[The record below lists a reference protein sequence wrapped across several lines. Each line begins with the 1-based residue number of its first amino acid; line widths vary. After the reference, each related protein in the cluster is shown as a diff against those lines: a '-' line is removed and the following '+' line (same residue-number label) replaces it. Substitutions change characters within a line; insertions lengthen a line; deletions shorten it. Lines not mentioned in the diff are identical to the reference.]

1 MPIRNTNRVS
11 ELIRHQGRRY
21 PVAVVEARVREVADV
36 AECAAVQLRTP
47 GGATRSVAFVRTVSG
62 RALTAESL
70 TGLPVDDV
78 VTLSC
83 LPLDDRGAVDYA
95 TLRQAAL
102 VDAQRLAEL
111 EAGWRESHGL
121 GESVVLYG
129 ESYDYGSPLAR
140 RAYAASPPTPGEA
153 GEERI
158 PGAVPAVPAYVQGP
172 PLLPVPGDAR
182 TLTDTLYRA
191 ARSGNGQGCHF
202 VDSAGTEV
210 FLPYAGLLE
219 RAERVSA
226 FLRGDGVV
234 PGDRILVLAAGHEE
248 FAVALWGALLAGA
261 TAVPVTP
268 SADYRE
274 RRAEAESLRRIW
286 TTANEP
292 RVLASPALVEAV
304 RPLLDGG
311 ALLSLAEAEACS
323 DAAVAVDVD
332 PESPALILFTSGST
346 GTPKGV
352 VQSHANIVHKQQ
364 AAVQHSRYAADDVFL
379 NWLAIEHVVGLI
391 HSHLLPLYL
400 DASQVHAATGHVL
413 ARPTRWLDL
422 ATRHRA
428 TVTWGP
434 NSMLA
439 LLADTVAGSEAADW
453 DVSAVRRWI
462 NAGEQV
468 HFATCQ
474 RLLGLL
480 ERYGLPAQAIKP
492 EWGMSET
499 CNMVV
504 VSDALEYGKST
515 GVQHVD
521 RIRPDGRIEFS
532 ASESTAPSRFVECGR
547 VYPGVDVRV
556 VGDAGELLDEG
567 QVGHFQVRGLT
578 RLVEY
583 FNNPGANAKF
593 FRDDDWFDTGDL
605 AFVRDRKVTFTGRGA
620 DLIIVN
626 GVNIQNVDL
635 EAVVETVDGVLPS
648 FAAACSV
655 RDEDDVTDHLAIFY
669 ASELSAEDALLRQ
682 IKEIQTTLR
691 REFSLSARHVVPL
704 PAEDI
709 PKTSIGKIQ
718 RSKLV
723 ARLQDGT
730 LDERLHAVAQTRG
743 SGASFIPPWFF
754 VETEQPRILPAA
766 DGQPVTL
773 GLVGG
778 GPAERAEVTRVLSEA
793 LSVRADGETERP
805 DGTVDAVVDLRLT
818 RAGWDGR
825 AVYELISDTTK
836 AIGAHAAGPAKKLRI
851 ALVTAAG
858 RAHDDLAR
866 AHLGALQGYV
876 RSVNAE
882 AGEPVVVWCDL
893 DAVDEANVGLLA
905 RELVTFAAAP
915 AVAYRSGVRT
925 ERALSPAPRDPAG
938 VPAGIKE
945 GGQYIVTGGLGGVGR
960 ELCRF
965 LAEKYGARL
974 VVVGSTPAEQ
984 LDESRSH
991 ALRALEARTRTRYVP
1006 VDLASADAPEL
1017 LRAALRSAAEGRV
1030 DGAFHLAGLGN
1041 FGEGEGEG
1049 EALERLDGAPRV
1061 DDGRLARYTALKVH
1075 GMAALAGALTKDALL
1090 VGFSSVNAYFGGAG
1104 YAEYSASNSAL
1115 NASVRSLR
1123 DQGYRRALSLG
1134 WSAWSGTGMSGGAG
1148 ASMPIERRGFLS
1160 LDVDLALESVDIAV
1174 RRNQPVT
1181 YIGLDGAH
1189 PDVASHVR
1197 RKPGWEPVPRY
1208 FYVAEGEL
1216 PSAELTELA
1225 PALRSSRV
1233 AQIPRKGDG
1242 RVDTVRLLQTVS
1254 STTAAAPPETAT
1266 EQRLAALWEEILG
1279 TENLARDD
1287 DFFMLGGHSLM
1298 AARLANDIRRAF
1310 GVTVALHKFFKSSR
1324 LSAVA
1329 SLIDEKSAAGAAVE
1343 PQSRSQQQVLVAD
1356 DGLSSAQRRIYFAE
1370 RVEPELALYNIVAAW
1385 ELAGSLESRLLEKAL
1400 VHVTRRHE
1408 SLRTAFETVDGVPR
1422 SRLVDAP
1429 AVPLDRVDL
1438 RDREAGE
1445 AESVLRETLDRE
1457 LAHKY
1462 DLEAAPPARYTLV
1475 SLPAGKDVLVVS
1487 HHHIASD
1494 GWSLSVFMRDLVTVY
1509 NALVSQDVPL
1519 LTALPSDI
1527 TRAVALQDAAGAAS
1541 GKAADHWRG
1550 VLAQE
1555 TEPLELPT
1563 DFPRPQ
1569 LQSYA
1574 GDTLFLELGRDEVR
1588 RIAEAA
1594 ASAGVSSAVF
1604 LGTAFSVFLSR
1615 LSGQREFFV
1624 GMPAMRRD
1632 DPALLD
1638 TVSMLVN
1645 TLPCRMS
1652 LAGSASVQDQC
1663 AAVHRSMTGLLEHQ
1677 DYPFDHMVTNF
1688 SEGRDTSRPPI
1699 VQTMFNYVPRED
1711 FPEFTGAARTP
1722 IDLRHRIARFDLSL
1736 HAYERD
1742 HGLTLAFEYATSLF
1756 REETVEGWR
1765 AHFRTLLFSMASKN
1779 GARVRELSVLTPEEQ
1794 EEVVRLSANTSR
1806 EAPVDSIAAAFS
1818 ETARAHGE
1826 RTAVVHGE
1834 QEITYREL
1842 DDRSGSLAA
1851 RLREQGV
1858 AVGDRVAIDAEKALS
1873 TITGILGI
1881 LKLGGAYVPIDPE
1894 LPPGV
1899 AASVLRTGGIRWRLS
1914 ARGLFPVDASGEA
1927 ASEAVAVPFQ
1937 DPAPD
1942 SGSEGS
1948 PVAGSDEAYVM
1959 FTSGTTGRPKG
1970 VSISQAGVVGLVR
1983 EPGWITLDERVR
1995 VLQTGA
2001 LSFDASTFEIWAAL
2015 LNGGTLILTGKD
2027 TLLDVGALRRE
2038 IERSRP
2044 TLMWVSA
2051 PLFHQLTDADASL
2064 FAGVAELV
2072 VGGDVVS
2079 PAHVNRVLE
2088 HSAGI
2093 RVTNGYGPTENTTF
2107 TTTYSTTRPVDGAL
2121 PIGRPF
2127 PGRIALPLD
2136 EAGALVPYG
2145 VLGELYVGGEGL
2157 ALGYVG
2163 NEEEADRRF
2172 VETGAL
2178 PGVRLYRTGDWVTL
2192 SRDGQLRYQG
2202 RRDGQV
2208 KVRGHRVELNA
2219 VRSALCSLDGVRD
2232 AFVVASSGAAG
2243 ALTAHVAAEG
2253 LRVADILEG
2262 VRRLVPPYAVPSA
2275 VHVYDALPL
2284 RSSGKVDVTRLRTGG
2299 SEEAPGVVPDPA
2311 AEAGELSPQ
2320 AATLLAAYRSVL
2332 GRENV
2337 RPDDSFFDL
2346 GGDSLLTI
2354 KLVSVLHGEGVPVD
2368 PKQVFLYPD
2377 VRSLAKALDERTADG
2392 SASAGDPA
2400 AKLVR
2405 LNPLSGDGPG
2415 IVFAPPAGGTVLG
2428 YIELARHL
2436 RGFGEIHGVEA
2447 PGLGAGESPVYPSFD
2462 EMVQFCSDSAAGVA
2476 GDGVYIGGHSLGGH
2490 IAFYLATMLLDRG
2503 IRPKGLII
2511 LDTPPRLGDIPV
2523 ADADLTEEE
2532 TRVFILAM
2540 GIGGM
2545 LDQDRDLLKDLP
2557 YEEAKKVLLDR
2568 AKNDPR
2574 VSAFLSE
2581 DYLDRF
2587 LRLQMHQL
2595 MYSRDVVLPRRKLDI
2610 PVYVFRTKNHAPEV
2624 AGLFSDWENYSV
2636 GEVTFVDIPGDHA
2649 TMLRAPH
2656 VSEVAHLLDRYCGLP
2671 AGDGPRG

>member
-1 MPIRNTNRVS
+1 MPIRTTHRVS

-47 GGATRSVAFVRTVSG
+47 GGSTRSVAFVRTVSG
-62 RALTAESL
+62 RALTVESL
-70 TGLPVDDV
+70 AGLPVDDV
-78 VTLSC
+78 VTVSC
-83 LPLDDRGAVDYA
+83 LPLDDRGGVDYA

-102 VDAQRLAEL
+102 VDAPRLAEL

-129 ESYDYGSPLAR
+129 ESYDFGAPLAR
-140 RAYAASPPTPGEA
+140 RAYAASSPAPEQEGD
-153 GEERI
+153 GRI
-158 PGAVPAVPAYVQGP
+158 PGAAPAVPAYIQGP

-182 TLTDTLYRA
+182 TLTDTLRRA
-191 ARSGNGQGCHF
+191 AGSGAGRGCHF
-202 VDSAGTEV
+202 VDSAGTER
-210 FLPYAGLLE
+210 FLPYAELLE
-219 RAERVSA
+219 RSERVAA
-226 FLRGDGVV
+226 FLRGDGVAA
-234 PGDRILVLAAGHEE
+234 GDRVLILAAGQEE
-248 FAVALWGALLAGA
+248 FVVALWGALLAGA
-261 TAVPVTP
+261 VAVPVTA
-268 SADYRE
+268 SADYQE
-274 RRAEAESLRRIW
+274 RKAEAESLRRIW
-286 TTANEP
+286 TTAREP

-304 RPLLDGG
+304 RPLLEG
-311 ALLSLAEAEACS
+311 ASLLSLADAEECS
-323 DAAVAVDVD
+323 AAPVAADVD
-332 PESPALILFTSGST
+332 PDSPALILFTSGST

-364 AAVQHSRYAADDVFL
+364 AAVQHSAYAADDVFL

-400 DASQVHAATGHVL
+400 DASQVHAATDHVL

-428 TVTWGP
+428 TITWGP

-439 LLADTVAGSEAADW
+439 LLADTVAGDEAADW
-453 DVSAVRRWI
+453 ELSAVRRWI

-480 ERYGLPAQAIKP
+480 ERYGLPGQAIKP

-515 GVQHVD
+515 GVQYVD
-521 RIRPDGRIEFS
+521 RIRPDGGIEF
-532 ASESTAPSRFVECGR
+532 APSESTALSRFVECGR

-556 VGDAGELLDEG
+556 VDDAGELVDEG
-567 QVGHFQVRGLT
+567 HVGHFQVRGLT

-583 FNNPGANAKF
+583 FNNPEANAKF
-593 FRDDDWFDTGDL
+593 FRDDAWFDTGDL
-605 AFVRDRKVTFTGRGA
+605 AFIRDRKVTFTGRGA

-669 ASELSAEDALLRQ
+669 APELTAPDALLRQ
-682 IKEIQTTLR
+682 IKEIQATLR
-691 REFSLSARHVVPL
+691 REFSLSARHVIPL
-704 PAEDI
+704 PAEEI

-730 LDERLHAVAQTRG
+730 LDERLHAVAQSRG
-743 SGASFIPPWFF
+743 SGAAFIPPWFF
-754 VETEQPRILPAA
+754 VETEQPRVLPAVG
-766 DGQPVTL
+766 GQPVTL
-773 GLVGG
+773 DLVGG
-778 GPAERAEVTRVLSEA
+778 EPADRAEVTRVLSEG
-793 LSVRADGETERP
+793 LSVQAGAGAERP
-805 DGTVDAVVDLRLT
+805 DGTIDAVVDLRLT
-818 RAGWDGR
+818 RAGWDSQ
-825 AVYELISDTTK
+825 AVYELIGATTQL
-836 AIGAHAAGPAKKLRI
+836 IGDRAAAGRVEGLRI
-851 ALVTAAG
+851 ALVTVGG
-858 RAHDDLAR
+858 RAHDDSAR

-876 RSVNAE
+876 QSVNAE
-882 AGEPVVVWCDL
+882 AGEPVLVWCDL
-893 DAVDEANVGLLA
+893 DAVDETNVTLLA
-905 RELVTFAAAP
+905 RELVTYAPAP
-915 AVAYRSGVRT
+915 AVAYRAGTRT

-938 VPAGIKE
+938 VAAGIKE
-945 GGQYIVTGGLGGVGR
+945 GGRYIVTGGLGGVGR
-960 ELCRF
+960 ELSRF

-974 VVVGSTPAEQ
+974 VLVGSTPAGQ

-991 ALRALEARTRTRYVP
+991 ALRTLEARTQVDYVS
-1006 VDLASADAPEL
+1006 VDLAADDAPER
-1017 LRAALRSAAEGRV
+1017 LRAALRSTVDGRV

-1041 FGEGEGEG
+1041 FGEDD
-1049 EALERLDGAPRV
+1049 ALEGLDGAPRL
-1061 DDGRLARYTALKVH
+1061 DGSRLARYTALKVR
-1075 GMAALAGALTKDALL
+1075 GMAALAGELAKDALL

-1104 YAEYSASNSAL
+1104 YTEYSASNSAL
-1115 NASVRSLR
+1115 NAAVRALR
-1123 DQGYRRALSLG
+1123 EQGYRRAMSLG

-1148 ASMPIERRGFLS
+1148 GGLPAERRGFLS

-1189 PDVASHVR
+1189 PDVAAHVR
-1197 RKPGWEPVPRY
+1197 RKPGWELVPRY
-1208 FYVAEGEL
+1208 FYVAESEL
-1216 PSAELTELA
+1216 EAGQLA
-1225 PALRSSRV
+1225 DLGPAVRSSRV
-1233 AQIPRKGDG
+1233 DRIPRKGDG
-1242 RVDTVRLLQTVS
+1242 HVDTVRLLQTAG

-1298 AARLANDIRRAF
+1298 AARLANDIRAAF
-1310 GVTVALHKFFKSSR
+1310 GVTVALHEFFKSSR

-1329 SLIDEKSAAGAAVE
+1329 SLIDEKAAASATAEAA
-1343 PQSRSQQQVLVAD
+1343 PQAARRAQVAETGE

-1385 ELAGSLESRLLEKAL
+1385 ELAGALEPRLLEKAL
-1400 VHVTRRHE
+1400 VYVTRRHE
-1408 SLRTAFETVDGVPR
+1408 SLRTVFETVDGTPR
-1422 SRLVDAP
+1422 GRLVEAP
-1429 AVPLDRVDL
+1429 AVALDQVDL
-1438 RDREAGE
+1438 RDRETGE
-1445 AESVLRETLDRE
+1445 AEAVLRETLDRE

-1462 DLEAAPPARYTLV
+1462 DLEAAPLARYTLV
-1475 SLPAGKDVLVVS
+1475 SLPAQRDVLVVS
-1487 HHHIASD
+1487 HHHITSD

-1509 NALVSQDVPL
+1509 NALVSQDIPL
-1519 LTALPSDI
+1519 LAALPADI
-1527 TRAVALQDAAGAAS
+1527 TRAVARQDAAGAAS
-1541 GKAADHWRG
+1541 EKAAAHWRT
-1550 VLAQE
+1550 VLEQDV
-1555 TEPLELPT
+1555 EPLELPT
-1563 DFPRPQ
+1563 DFSRPR

-1574 GDTLFLELGRDEVR
+1574 GDTLFLELDRDEVR
-1588 RIAEAA
+1588 RVGEAA

-1604 LGTAFSVFLSR
+1604 VATVFGVFLSR

-1638 TVSMLVN
+1638 AVGMLVN
-1645 TLPCRMS
+1645 TLPCRVS
-1652 LAGSASVQDQC
+1652 LAGSASVRDQC

-1677 DYPFDHMVTNF
+1677 DYPFDHMVTHF
-1688 SEGRDTSRPPI
+1688 FEGRDTSRPPI

-1711 FPEFTGAARTP
+1711 FPEFAGAARTP
-1722 IDLRHRIARFDLSL
+1722 LDLRHRIARFDLSL

-1756 REETVEGWR
+1756 REETVQGWR
-1765 AHFRTLLFSMASKN
+1765 AHFRTLLFSMADDP
-1779 GARVRELSVLTPEEQ
+1779 GARVRELSVLTPQER
-1794 EEVVRLSANTSR
+1794 EEVVRLSDRTRRS
-1806 EAPVDSIAAAFS
+1806 APAGPVAAAFAD
-1818 ETARAHGE
+1818 TARAHGE

-1834 QEITYREL
+1834 EEITYREL
-1842 DDRSGSLAA
+1842 DARSSSLAA

-1858 AVGDRVAIDAEKALS
+1858 TAGARVAIDAEKALS
-1873 TITGILGI
+1873 TITGILGV

-1894 LPPGV
+1894 LPAGV
-1899 AASVLRTGGIRWRLS
+1899 AASILRAGGIRWRLS
-1914 ARGLFPVDASGEA
+1914 ARGLSPVDASGEPVGEPVGEPIA
-1927 ASEAVAVPFQ
+1927 LPSREREPEGQVP
-1937 DPAPD
+1937 
-1942 SGSEGS
+1942 
-1948 PVAGSDEAYVM
+1948 PVTGGDEAYVM
-1959 FTSGTTGRPKG
+1959 FTSGTTGLPKG
-1970 VSISQAGVVGLVR
+1970 VSISQASVVGLVR
-1983 EPGWITLDERVR
+1983 EPGWITLDEQVR

-2027 TLLDVGALRRE
+2027 TVLDVGALRRE
-2038 IERSRP
+2038 IEVRRP

-2064 FAGVAELV
+2064 FDGLRELV

-2088 HSAGI
+2088 HSAGLRI
-2093 RVTNGYGPTENTTF
+2093 TNGYGPTENTTF
-2107 TTTYSTTRPVDGAL
+2107 TTTFSTTRPVEGAL

-2163 NEEEADRRF
+2163 NEEEAARRF
-2172 VETGAL
+2172 VDTEAL

-2192 SRDGQLRYQG
+2192 SRDGQLHYHG

-2219 VRSALCSLDGVRD
+2219 VRSALCSLAGVKD
-2232 AFVVASSGAAG
+2232 AFVVARPGAAG

-2253 LRVADILEG
+2253 LRVAEILEG

-2299 SEEAPGVVPDPA
+2299 EEAPDTAPEA
-2311 AEAGELSPQ
+2311 AAELSPQ
-2320 AATLLAAYRSVL
+2320 AQTLLEAYRSVL
-2332 GRENV
+2332 GRERV
-2337 RPDDSFFDL
+2337 HPDESFFDL

-2354 KLVSVLHGEGVPVD
+2354 KLVSVLHGEGVLVD

-2377 VRSLAKALDERTADG
+2377 VRSLARALDERTTDG
-2392 SASAGDPA
+2392 TSAGDPA

-2405 LNPLSGDGPG
+2405 LNPGSGDGPG

-2436 RGFGEIHGVEA
+2436 RGFGQIHGVEA

-2476 GDGVYIGGHSLGGH
+2476 GEGVYIGGHSLGGH
-2490 IAFYLATMLLDRG
+2490 IAFHLAARLLDRG
-2503 IRPKGLII
+2503 VRPKGLII
-2511 LDTPPRLGDIPV
+2511 LDTPPNLGDIPV

-2545 LDQDRDLLKDLP
+2545 LDQDRDQLKDLP

-2595 MYSRDVVLPRRKLDI
+2595 MYSRDVVLPERKLDI
-2610 PVYVFRTKNHAPEV
+2610 PVHVFRTKNHAPEV
-2624 AGLFSDWENYSV
+2624 ANLFSAWENYAA

-2671 AGDGPRG
+2671 TGDGPRR

>member
-1 MPIRNTNRVS
+1 MPIRNTHRVS

-36 AECAAVQLRTP
+36 AECAAVQLRTA
-47 GGATRSVAFVRTVSG
+47 GGSTRSVAFVRTVSG
-62 RALTAESL
+62 RALTVESL
-70 TGLPVDDV
+70 SGLPVDDV
-78 VTLSC
+78 VTVSC
-83 LPLDDRGAVDYA
+83 LPLDGGGAVDYA
-95 TLRQAAL
+95 SLRQAAL
-102 VDAQRLAEL
+102 VDAPQLAEL

-129 ESYDYGSPLAR
+129 ESYDYGAPLAR
-140 RAYAASPPTPGEA
+140 RAYAPA
-153 GEERI
+153 GPAPAEVGSEPI
-158 PGAVPAVPAYVQGP
+158 PGAARAVPAYIQGP
-172 PLLPVPGDAR
+172 PLLPAPGDVR
-182 TLTDTLYRA
+182 TLPEALYRA
-191 ARSGNGQGCHF
+191 ARSGSGRGCHF
-202 VDSAGTEV
+202 VDAAGGEV
-210 FLPYAGLLE
+210 FLPYAELLG

-226 FLRGDGVV
+226 FLRADGVV
-234 PGDRILVLAAGHEE
+234 PGDRVLLLGSGQED
-248 FAVALWGALLAGA
+248 FVVALWGALLAGA
-261 TAVPVTP
+261 VAVPVTP

-286 TTANEP
+286 TTAHEP

-304 RPLLDGG
+304 RPLLEG
-311 ALLSLAEAEACS
+311 ASLLSLAEAERCAS
-323 DAAVAVDVD
+323 APVVVDVD
-332 PESPALILFTSGST
+332 PKSPAVILFTSGST

-352 VQSHANIVHKQQ
+352 VQSHVNIVHKQR
-364 AAVQHSRYAADDVFL
+364 AAVQHSGYAADDVFL

-391 HSHLLPLYL
+391 HSHLLPVHL
-400 DASQVHAATGHVL
+400 DAAQVHAATDHVL

-428 TVTWGP
+428 TITWGP

-439 LLADTVAGSEAADW
+439 LLADTVAGGEPGDW
-453 DVSAVRRWI
+453 DVSALRRWI

-521 RIRPDGRIEFS
+521 RIHPDGRITFA

-556 VGDAGELLDEG
+556 VDDAGDLVDEG
-567 QVGHFQVRGLT
+567 VVGHFQVRGLT

-583 FNNPGANAKF
+583 FNNPEANARF
-593 FRDDDWFDTGDL
+593 FRSDDWFDTGDL

-669 ASELSAEDALLRQ
+669 ASEQTAQDALLRQ
-682 IKEIQTTLR
+682 IKEIQAALR

-704 PAEDI
+704 PAGEI

-730 LDERLHAVAQTRG
+730 LDERLHAVGQTRG
-743 SGASFIPPWFF
+743 AGAAFVPPWFF
-754 VETEQPRILPAA
+754 VETEQPRVLPAA
-766 DGQPVTL
+766 DGRPVL
-773 GLVGG
+773 LDVVGG
-778 GPAERAEVTRVLSEA
+778 EPAEHAEVTRVLSRDLA
-793 LSVRADGETERP
+793 VQAPGEIPE
-805 DGTVDAVVDLRLT
+805 GTLDTVIDLRLT
-818 RAGWDGR
+818 RAGWESG
-825 AVYELISDTTK
+825 AVSELIADTT
-836 AIGAHAAGPAKKLRI
+836 AAVAARSTARKLRI
-851 ALVTAAG
+851 ALVTVAG
-858 RAHDDLAR
+858 QARDDLAR
-866 AHLGALQGYV
+866 AQLGALQGYV
-876 RSVNAE
+876 QSVNAE
-882 AGEPVVVWCDL
+882 AGEPVVVWV
-893 DAVDEANVGLLA
+893 DADTIDETNAALLA
-905 RELVTFAAAP
+905 RELVAYAPAP
-915 AVAYRSGVRT
+915 AVAYRAGTRT
-925 ERALSPAPRDPAG
+925 ERALAPAPRDPGG
-938 VPAGIKE
+938 VAAEIKQ
-945 GGQYIVTGGLGGVGR
+945 GGRYLVTGGLGGVGR
-960 ELCRF
+960 ELSRF

-974 VVVGSTPAEQ
+974 VLVGSTPAER
-984 LDESRSH
+984 LDEERAQ
-991 ALRALEARTRTRYVP
+991 ALKALQARTDVRYAA
-1006 VDLASADAPEL
+1006 VDLAAADAPDR
-1017 LRAALRSAAEGRV
+1017 LRAALRAVTDGRI

-1041 FGEGEGEG
+1041 FGADEGLDG
-1049 EALERLDGAPRV
+1049 LDGAPRL
-1061 DDGRLARYTALKVH
+1061 DADRLERYTALKVR
-1075 GMAALAGALTKDALL
+1075 GMAALAGELAKDALL

-1104 YAEYSASNSAL
+1104 YTEYSASNSAL
-1115 NASVRSLR
+1115 NASVRVLR
-1123 DQGYRRALSLG
+1123 EQGYRRAMSLG
-1134 WSAWSGTGMSGGAG
+1134 WSAWTGTGMSGGAG
-1148 ASMPIERRGFLS
+1148 AGMPVERRGFVS

-1174 RRNQPVT
+1174 RRNQAVT
-1181 YIGLDGAH
+1181 YVGLDGTH
-1189 PDVASHVR
+1189 PDVASQVR
-1197 RKPGWEPVPRY
+1197 HKPGWALVPRY
-1208 FYVAEGEL
+1208 FYAAGSEL
-1216 PSAELTELA
+1216 PSGELTKLSA
-1225 PALRSSRV
+1225 ALVTSKV
-1233 AQIPRKGDG
+1233 DGIPRKADG
-1242 RVDTVRLLQTVS
+1242 HIDTVRLLQAVG
-1254 STTAAAPPETAT
+1254 TTAAAAPPETPT

-1298 AARLANDIRRAF
+1298 AARLANDIRREF
-1310 GVTVALHKFFKSSR
+1310 GVPIALHEFFRSSR

-1329 SLIDEKSAAGAAVE
+1329 ALIDGKAASDAPEE
-1343 PQSRSQQQVLVAD
+1343 PRPRARVAD

-1370 RVEPELALYNIVAAW
+1370 KVEPELALYNIVAAW
-1385 ELAGSLESRLLEKAL
+1385 ELGGALEARLLEKAL

-1408 SLRTAFETVDGVPR
+1408 SLRTAFDTVDGAPR
-1422 SRLVDAP
+1422 ARLVESP
-1429 AVPLDRVDL
+1429 AVPLDHVDL
-1438 RDREAGE
+1438 RDREAAE

-1457 LAHKY
+1457 LAHTY
-1462 DLEAAPPARYTLV
+1462 DLAAAPLARYTLV
-1475 SLPAGKDVLVVS
+1475 SLPGPKDVLVVS

-1494 GWSLSVFMRDLVTVY
+1494 GWSLSVFMRDVVTVY
-1509 NALVSQDVPL
+1509 NALVSQDIPL
-1519 LTALPSDI
+1519 LAALPPGI
-1527 TRAVALQDAAGAAS
+1527 TEAVARQDAAGAAS
-1541 GKAADHWRG
+1541 EEASAHWRG
-1550 VLAQE
+1550 VLEHAP
-1555 TEPLELPT
+1555 EPLSLPT
-1563 DFPRPQ
+1563 DFSRPQ

-1574 GDTLFLELGRDEVR
+1574 GDTLFLELDRDEVR
-1588 RIAEAA
+1588 RIAGAA
-1594 ASAGVSSAVF
+1594 ASTGVSSAVF
-1604 LGTAFSVFLSR
+1604 LATAFSLFLSR

-1638 TVSMLVN
+1638 AVGMLVN
-1645 TLPCRMS
+1645 TLPCRVS
-1652 LAGSASVQDQC
+1652 LADSASVRDQC
-1663 AAVHRSMTGLLEHQ
+1663 SAVHRSMTGLLEHQ

-1688 SEGRDTSRPPI
+1688 AEGRDTSRPPI
-1699 VQTMFNYVPRED
+1699 VQTMFNYVPREE

-1722 IDLRHRIARFDLSL
+1722 LDLRHRIARFDLSL
-1736 HAYERD
+1736 HAYERA

-1756 REETVEGWR
+1756 REETVDGWR
-1765 AHFRTLLFSMASKN
+1765 AHFRTLLFSMAD
-1779 GARVRELSVLTPEEQ
+1779 APTAPVRELSVLTPAEQ
-1794 EEVVRLSANTSR
+1794 AETVRLAVNTR
-1806 EAPVDSIAAAFS
+1806 EDAPTGSVAAAFA
-1818 ETARAHGE
+1818 ETVRAHGD

-1834 QEITYREL
+1834 EELTYGEL
-1842 DDRSGSLAA
+1842 DALSSSLAA
-1851 RLREQGV
+1851 RLRERGV
-1858 AVGDRVAIDAEKALS
+1858 GVGDRVAVDAEKAA
-1873 TITGILGI
+1873 TTVTGILGV
-1881 LKLGGAYVPIDPE
+1881 LKAGGAYVPVDPE
-1894 LPPGV
+1894 LPPEV
-1899 AASVLRTGGIRWRLS
+1899 AASILRAGGIRHRLS
-1914 ARGLFPVDASGEA
+1914 ARGLTRIDAAGEPEGETVALPVRETG
-1927 ASEAVAVPFQ
+1927 SEA
-1937 DPAPD
+1937 
-1942 SGSEGS
+1942 S
-1948 PVAGSDEAYVM
+1948 PVTGEHEAYVM
-1959 FTSGTTGRPKG
+1959 FTSGTTGLPKG
-1970 VSISQAGVVGLVR
+1970 VSIGQSSVVGLVR
-1983 EPGWITLDERVR
+1983 EPGWITLDENVR

-2015 LNGGTLILTGKD
+2015 LNGGTLILTEKD
-2027 TLLDVGALRRE
+2027 TVLDITALRRE
-2038 IERSRP
+2038 IELRRP

-2051 PLFHQLTDADASL
+2051 PLFHQLTDADATL

-2079 PAHVNRVLE
+2079 PARVNRVLE
-2088 HSAGI
+2088 GCPGI

-2107 TTTYSTTRPVDGAL
+2107 STTFSTDRPVDGAL

-2136 EAGALVPYG
+2136 DTGALVPYG

-2163 NEEEADRRF
+2163 NEEEAARRF
-2172 VETGAL
+2172 VEVAAL
-2178 PGVRLYRTGDWVTL
+2178 PGVRLYRTGDWVSL
-2192 SRDGQLRYQG
+2192 GRDGRLLYHG

-2219 VRSALCSLDGVRD
+2219 VRSALCSLPGVRD
-2232 AFVVASSGAAG
+2232 AFVVAGAESAG

-2253 LRVADILEG
+2253 LGVAGIQEG
-2262 VRRLVPPYAVPSA
+2262 VRRVIPPYAVPSV

-2284 RSSGKVDVTRLRTGG
+2284 RSSGKVDVARLRSGDAEG
-2299 SEEAPGVVPDPA
+2299 VPEAPVRS
-2311 AEAGELSPQ
+2311 AELTARERV
-2320 AATLLAAYRSVL
+2320 LLDAYRSVL
-2332 GRENV
+2332 GREHIGT
-2337 RPDDSFFDL
+2337 DDSFFDL

-2354 KLVSVLHGEGVPVD
+2354 RLVSVLQGEGVPVD
-2368 PKQVFLYPD
+2368 PKQVFLYPE
-2377 VRSLAKALDERTADG
+2377 VRGLAKALDERAAGG
-2392 SASAGDPA
+2392 SSATGDPT

-2405 LNPLSGDGPG
+2405 LNPRGGDGPG

-2436 RGFGEIHGVEA
+2436 QGFGEIHGVEA
-2447 PGLGAGESPVYPSFD
+2447 PGLGAGETPVYPSFE

-2532 TRVFILAM
+2532 TKVFILAM

-2545 LDQDRDLLKDLP
+2545 LDQDRDALKDLP
-2557 YEEAKKVLLDR
+2557 YEEAKQLLLDR

-2595 MYSRDVVLPRRKLDI
+2595 MYSRDVVLPQRKLDI
-2610 PVYVFRTKNHAPEV
+2610 PVHVFRTKNHAPEV
-2624 AGLFSDWENYSV
+2624 ARLFSAWENYAA

-2656 VSEVAHLLDRYCGLP
+2656 VSEVAQLLDRHCGLSSE
-2671 AGDGPRG
+2671 DGPRG